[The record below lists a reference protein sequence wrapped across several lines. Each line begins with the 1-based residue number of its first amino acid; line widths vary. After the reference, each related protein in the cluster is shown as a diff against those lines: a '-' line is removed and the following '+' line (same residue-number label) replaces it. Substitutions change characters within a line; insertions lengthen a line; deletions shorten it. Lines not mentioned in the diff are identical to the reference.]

1 MWEVELEQQTI
12 SWYIELF
19 DFIIVILSLAI

>member
-19 DFIIVILSLAI
+19 DFIILVLSLAI

>member
-19 DFIIVILSLAI
+19 DFIILILSLAI